1 MVLKI
6 LPTHALFRALIA
18 KGRVMSAKAREHL
31 PVDVLAALVKAN
43 IMALHPDG
51 AYTVH
56 ARHVESFLRGQ
67 EVNLG
72 VRVESPHGG
81 DGRGGSHSRRS
92 HRRGRLGKDLA
103 PGC

>member
-67 EVNLG
+67 VANLG
-72 VRVESPHGG
+72 L
-81 DGRGGSHSRRS
+81 GSSRPTAAAAEAAVTVAEATDAADS
-92 HRRGRLGKDLA
+92 EKT
-103 PGC
+103 